1 MARRTPRQESQAVI
15 VPPDLIALQQQE
27 RECIAARERL
37 ARHALCV
44 RACCNPTRLDRVA
57 RALRLAPTAC

>member
-1 MARRTPRQESQAVI
+1 MI
-15 VPPDLIALQQQE
+15 VPTDLIALQQQE
-27 RECIAARERL
+27 RERIAARERL